1 MAGGGGHE
9 GDYVLLYQPVSG
21 HQTSFWD
28 GAEFG
33 HLALFSAQYTN
44 HESQIATVPVS
55 MATTFTK
62 DLPHLVEL
70 ADDFVEEPEDVRAG
84 VVMLLGD
91 FVRRLVLQTHSQQN
105 RLQCKGV

>member
-1 MAGGGGHE
+1 
-9 GDYVLLYQPVSG
+9 
-21 HQTSFWD
+21 
-28 GAEFG
+28 
-33 HLALFSAQYTN
+33 
-44 HESQIATVPVS
+44 